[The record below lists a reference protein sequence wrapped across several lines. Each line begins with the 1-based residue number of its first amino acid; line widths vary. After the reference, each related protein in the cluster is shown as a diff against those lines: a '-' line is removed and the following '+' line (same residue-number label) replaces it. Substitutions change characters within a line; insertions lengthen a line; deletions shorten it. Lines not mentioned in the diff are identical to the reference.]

1 MSQYHIL
8 IKVWN
13 TLLIPK
19 TVLPHTERC
28 HKDYG
33 RPRDKRMQKKSMK
46 CKIQYH
52 QPGKQRQ
59 SYSHYYNAPY
69 TMCFLIWFL
78 FFFFHSLTFLT
89 VHNPCNKIQC
99 LQYNN
104 KHQQGSFT
112 YSSKLFSLTCDQTLK
127 NMLFC
132 SCFCHAN
139 FCIQKQLCEQQEN
152 LFSGL
157 VSDQIQLLR
166 QSFSLDIVAWAEI
179 SERRDYQ
186 L

>member
-19 TVLPHTERC
+19 TFLPHTERC

-78 FFFFHSLTFLT
+78 FFFHSLTFLT
-89 VHNPCNKIQC
+89 VHNPCNKIRC

-104 KHQQGSFT
+104 KQQQGSFT
-112 YSSKLFSLTCDQTLK
+112 YSSKLFSLACDQTLK

-132 SCFCHAN
+132 SWFCHAS